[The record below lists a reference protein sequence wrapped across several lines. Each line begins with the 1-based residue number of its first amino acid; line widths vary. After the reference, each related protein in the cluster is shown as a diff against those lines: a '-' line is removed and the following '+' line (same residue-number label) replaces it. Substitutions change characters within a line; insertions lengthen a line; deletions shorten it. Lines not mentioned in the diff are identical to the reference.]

1 MYRISNEVTGED
13 VALVEFSFDIM
24 GALPVAWGKG
34 EELMKA
40 FYAGRIEQW
49 SFYDGAPN
57 ELYIRGYVV
66 EWIS

>member
-1 MYRISNEVTGED
+1 MYKISD
-13 VALVEFSFDIM
+13 VATAQTVAEVEFSVDIM
-24 GALPVAWGKG
+24 GALPVAW
-34 EELMKA
+34 ESELARA

-66 EWIS
+66 EWV

>member
-1 MYRISNEVTGED
+1 MYRISD
-13 VALVEFSFDIM
+13 VATAQIVAEVEFSADIM
-24 GALPVAWGKG
+24 GALPVAWKN
-34 EELMKA
+34 ELMKA

-66 EWIS
+66 EWV